1 MPKDL
6 ITIQIKAVAI
16 NFEVRIN
23 DIPLFTMRKGRPTVT
38 ELPCNP
44 FLFEGSNDIDITIW
58 PTADNDGFPDHAEA
72 LFEFYQRPIDALRTD
87 RTIIGKINFPPNLS
101 SERTKKATLKENT
114 KLKVDNEI
122 LKPVWAE
129 AKPIE
134 WDEEEMNEVMKIY
147 KKYETALQKKNI
159 NEILE
164 LILDKD
170 KQYANA
176 FYSTLSTQ
184 QDEQR
189 SFLEETFSDNNFR
202 LVPLEKHIIRPQI
215 CANGKLVTILN
226 QDNRSPLQFYN
237 RSDKITK
244 SFPIYIGKIKNEF
257 KILL

>member
-6 ITIQIKAVAI
+6 ITIQIKAIAI
-16 NFEVRIN
+16 NFEIRIN

-44 FLFEGSNDIDITIW
+44 FLFDGSNDIAITIW

-87 RTIIGKINFPPNLS
+87 RILIGKVNYPPTLS
-101 SERTKKATLKENT
+101 SERTKKATLKEST
-114 KLKVDNEI
+114 KLKVGNEI

-129 AKPIE
+129 ATPIE
-134 WDEEEMNEVMKIY
+134 WDEDDINEIRKIY
-147 KKYETALQKKNI
+147 KKYEAALLKKNL
-159 NEILE
+159 NEILN
-164 LILDKD
+164 LIMDKD

-176 FYSTLSTQ
+176 FYITLASQ
-184 QDEQR
+184 QDEQQI
-189 SFLEETFSDNNFR
+189 FHEEIFSDSNFR
-202 LVPLEKHIIRPQI
+202 LIPLEKHIIRPQV
-215 CANGKLVTILN
+215 CANGKLVTLLN

-237 RSDKITK
+237 KSDKVTK
-244 SFPIYIGKIKNEF
+244 SFPIYIGKINNEF